1 MMKVLSKYNQK
12 TLPYFA
18 TINRV
23 QFLIYPKFS
32 SLATKTEK
40 KEFIIKFQHLLIIF
54 VYLLIQFSLCD
65 ADTLLFE
72 NNKSN

>member
-12 TLPYFA
+12 TLPYFV

-32 SLATKTEK
+32 SLATQTEK
-40 KEFIIKFQHLLIIF
+40 KEFIIKVPTFTNNICIF
-54 VYLLIQFSLCD
+54 TNTVLSLWCWYSIVW
-65 ADTLLFE
+65 
-72 NNKSN
+72 K